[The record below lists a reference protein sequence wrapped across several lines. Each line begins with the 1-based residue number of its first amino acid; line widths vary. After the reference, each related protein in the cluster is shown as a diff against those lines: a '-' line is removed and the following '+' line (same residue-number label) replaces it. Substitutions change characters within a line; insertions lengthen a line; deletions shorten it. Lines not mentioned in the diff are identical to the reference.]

1 MCSFVADT
9 DAHQLIFAHAHHVLP
24 DRLIPC
30 EPHHLPRSK
39 YKKGINSKVFFELSL
54 NRSKIVRQLLGPR
67 TVLPILVPRMV
78 LTILVPKPHS
88 RSRRR
93 RRPNDKKTTLTSDN
107 ASTHST
113 LPPTLH
119 ATSMF
124 YCEQL
129 AGGTFKTEQA
139 IELVDDLA
147 SLLTR
152 KRKKKKTPHSDDPCA
167 F

>member
-1 MCSFVADT
+1 MGSFVADT
-9 DAHQLIFAHAHHVLP
+9 GAQQLIFAHAHHVLP
-24 DRLIPC
+24 DRLVPC
-30 EPHHLPRSK
+30 GPHHLPRSK

-107 ASTHST
+107 ASTHPT
-113 LPPTLH
+113 LPPTLLP
-119 ATSMF
+119 ASMF

-129 AGGTFKTEQA
+129 AGGTLRQ
-139 IELVDDLA
+139 D
-147 SLLTR
+147 
-152 KRKKKKTPHSDDPCA
+152 
-167 F
+167 